1 MSQLSTYKRLIGN
14 KLEFQIKIPYT
25 NSMKIEINEN
35 IINNII
41 ERINDVG
48 YDVKPEGKVL
58 EEMITEFINITLK
71 ENLDET
77 WG

>member
-1 MSQLSTYKRLIGN
+1 
-14 KLEFQIKIPYT
+14 
-25 NSMKIEINEN
+25 MKIEINEN